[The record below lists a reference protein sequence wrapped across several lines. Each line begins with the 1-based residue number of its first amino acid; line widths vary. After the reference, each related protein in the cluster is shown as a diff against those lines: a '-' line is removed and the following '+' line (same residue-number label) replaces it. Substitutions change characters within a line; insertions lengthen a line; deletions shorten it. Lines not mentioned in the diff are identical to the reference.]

1 MKRIA
6 LILSLAGFV
15 FTSCNNE
22 TKTETTTADTT
33 LTDKTATTTTEPAAP
48 PMDSAAMTKAW
59 QDFAKPGEMHKWM
72 ASHAGT
78 WEADVSSYMGGPEP
92 TKSKATEVVKMTM
105 NGLYQIA
112 NMSGTMMNAP
122 FQGQS
127 TLAYDNSKKQF
138 VMTWIDNM
146 GSGIIMMTGQYDA
159 ATKTMHF
166 KGTQTDPATGKDANI
181 RQEQKFIDDDNYVL
195 TMYGDG
201 PDGKEAKFM
210 EGTFK
215 RVKK

>member
-6 LILSLAGFV
+6 FFLSLIAFI

-22 TKTETTTADTT
+22 TKTESTVTDTT
-33 LTDKTATTTTEPAAP
+33 STDKTATSTEPAAP
-48 PMDSAAMTKAW
+48 PMDSATMAKAW
-59 QDFAKPGEMHKWM
+59 ENFMTPGEMHKWM
-72 ASHAGT
+72 ASYAGT
-78 WEADVSSYMGGPEP
+78 WEADINSYMGGPEP

-105 NGLYQIA
+105 NGLYQMA
-112 NMSGTMMNAP
+112 NLKGTMMGMP
-122 FQGQS
+122 FEGQS
-127 TLAYDNSKKQF
+127 TVAYDNAKKQF
-138 VMTWIDNM
+138 VLTWIDNM
-146 GSGIIMMTGQYDA
+146 GSGIIMMKGQYDA

-166 KGTQTDPATGKDANI
+166 KGTQTDPPTGKDANI

-201 PDGKEAKFM
+201 PDGKEMKFM

>member
-22 TKTETTTADTT
+22 TKTETTTTDTT
-33 LTDKTATTTTEPAAP
+33 STDKTATTTDPPAP

-72 ASHAGT
+72 ASHTGT

-112 NMSGTMMNAP
+112 NMSGTMMNGP

-159 ATKTMHF
+159 ATKTMNF

-181 RQEQKFIDDDNYVL
+181 RQEQKFTDDDNYVL

-210 EGTFK
+210 EATFK

>member
-6 LILSLAGFV
+6 LSFSLVAFI

-22 TKTETTTADTT
+22 TKTESTATDTTAA
-33 LTDKTATTTTEPAAP
+33 ATTTVPEAP
-48 PMDSAAMTKAW
+48 PMDSAAMAKAW
-59 QDFAKPGEMHKWM
+59 QDFMTPGEMHKWM

-78 WEADVSSYMGGPEP
+78 WDAEVTSFMPGAPPS
-92 TKSKATEVVKMTM
+92 TSKATEVVKMVM
-105 NGLYQIA
+105 NGLYQEG
-112 NMSGTMMNAP
+112 NLSGTMMGMP
-122 FQGQS
+122 FTGKS
-127 TLAYDNSKKQF
+127 IMAYDNAKKQF
-138 VMTWIDNM
+138 ALTWIDNL
-146 GSGIIMMTGQYDA
+146 GSGLMIMTGQYDA
-159 ATKTMHF
+159 ATKTMNLN
-166 KGTQTDPATGKDANI
+166 GTQTDPATGKDSKV

-210 EGTFK
+210 EATFK

>member
-6 LILSLAGFV
+6 LILSIAGFV

-22 TKTETTTADTT
+22 TKTETTA
-33 LTDKTATTTTEPAAP
+33 TDTTTTAAPTTTPEAP
-48 PMDSAAMTKAW
+48 PMDSAAMAKAW
-59 QDFAKPGEMHKWM
+59 QNFATPGEMHKWL
-72 ASHAGT
+72 ARHAGT
-78 WEADVSSYMGGPEP
+78 WEADISSWANGPEP

-105 NGLYQIA
+105 NGLYQQTS
-112 NMSGTMMNAP
+112 MSGTMMGMP

-127 TLAYDNSKKQF
+127 TVAYDNAKKQF
-138 VMTWIDNM
+138 VLAWIDNM

-166 KGTQTDPATGKDANI
+166 KGTQTDPTTGKDANI

-201 PDGKEAKFM
+201 PDGKEMKFM

-215 RVKK
+215 RMKK